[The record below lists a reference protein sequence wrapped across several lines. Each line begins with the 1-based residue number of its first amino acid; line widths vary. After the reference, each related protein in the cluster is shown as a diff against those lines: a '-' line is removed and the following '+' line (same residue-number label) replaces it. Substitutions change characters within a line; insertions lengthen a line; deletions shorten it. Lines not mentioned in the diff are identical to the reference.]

1 MNRAQFDIDLNNDHD
16 MWCVFSSKHKWGWDP
31 WWEKLN
37 LFLTYFCT
45 LLTLLYCIWIV
56 TKVMILMVDM
66 VRNHP
71 TPAAITSQLKR
82 KHQIAEACATFH
94 PNVRV
99 RQMMLDVG
107 EGVPRAGVWQD
118 LRSDTDPSKGS
129 KSKRGVSSK
138 NCVSFHPGSIHMFID
153 SHVFPSFFP
162 FVWRHT
168 YTWSCCSD

>member
-1 MNRAQFDIDLNNDHD
+1 
-16 MWCVFSSKHKWGWDP
+16 
-31 WWEKLN
+31 
-37 LFLTYFCT
+37 
-45 LLTLLYCIWIV
+45 
-56 TKVMILMVDM
+56 MVDM

-118 LRSDTDPSKGS
+118 LRSDTSEGAGRGS
-129 KSKRGVSSK
+129 ELEAKITSL
-138 NCVSFHPGSIHMFID
+138 FIRMVGHSHVQD
-153 SHVFPSFFP
+153 SHAKFSL
-162 FVWRHT
+162 
-168 YTWSCCSD
+168 